1 MVVVV
6 GPPAGTGCNGAIG
19 RIGTGIGGPWLVP
32 PGLFLATNPGQ
43 IALSVVVVTPLLGGI
58 QAATVTRSLMFPSLV
73 PSSWSVSP
81 GFCPC
86 SCCLVVVVLAPSP
99 SKGSLLWLEL
109 EP

>member
-43 IALSVVVVTPLLGGI
+43 ATFP
-58 QAATVTRSLMFPSLV
+58 AATVVPSLD
-73 PSSWSVSP
+73 
-81 GFCPC
+81 GT
-86 SCCLVVVVLAPSP
+86 
-99 SKGSLLWLEL
+99 
-109 EP
+109 